1 MYGKG
6 FYQGFDKWWFVCST
20 LTTNLRNYLLTGFG
34 DLIYLFEPDNYSFTG
49 STLNIPMDKQKPIV
63 LIVDDTVLFRKQLKE
78 ILEDKG
84 AMRLIEE
91 AGSYAEGVEKIDA
104 LSPAVVLLDIGLPD
118 KSGIELLKY
127 ISKKH
132 THTEVVMIT
141 NNVNDYYKKQ
151 CKALGAGYFIDKS
164 NQFEMISRVIEEIVS
179 KKEK

>member
-1 MYGKG
+1 M
-6 FYQGFDKWWFVCST
+6 
-20 LTTNLRNYLLTGFG
+20 N
-34 DLIYLFEPDNYSFTG
+34 
-49 STLNIPMDKQKPIV
+49 KQKPVV
-63 LIVDDTVLFRKQLKE
+63 LIVDDTVMFRKQLKE

-84 AMRLIEE
+84 AIGLIEE
-91 AGSYAEGVEKIDA
+91 AGSYAEGVEKMDA

-118 KSGIELLKY
+118 KNGIELLKY

-132 THTEVVMIT
+132 PHTEVVMIT

-164 NQFEMISRVIEEIVS
+164 NQFEMISRVIAEIVS